1 MAKIKLDP
9 MFSGMSGKFGGLV
22 FRQRPDGTTT
32 VSRAPAKSNNKP
44 SPAQL
49 AQRRRFKEATAYA
62 NEILADPEG
71 IAHYQERARRSNQ
84 TPRALAVSDYMT
96 LNIPDARL

>member
-1 MAKIKLDP
+1 MAKILLNP
-9 MFSGMSGKFGGLV
+9 MFGKPSGKIGNLV
-22 FRQRPDGTTT
+22 FRQRPDGTT
-32 VSRAPAKSNNKP
+32 VISGAPAKSKNKP

-49 AQRRRFKEATAYA
+49 AHRQRFKQATAYA

-71 IAHYQERARRSNQ
+71 SAHYQERARRSKQ

-96 LNIPDARL
+96 LTIPDARQ